1 MVLPPGRAVTDA
13 KHYADTQTASL
24 SQLVLAGE
32 ALGAAG

>member
-1 MVLPPGRAVTDA
+1 MPAVTDA
-13 KHYADTQTASL
+13 KHHADTRKASL